1 MRFYRPILLCE
12 VTGTAETQTP
22 TSTQENKPRL
32 SYKPKSSTRRVDR
45 WLDFVVQ
52 IAGSAPVFLFIL
64 CGLVVWALIGIHYN
78 KKDEWVAVISDVQA
92 ILCYV
97 FDSLLMRQILREHS
111 DFTTIMAEIRSRSNS
126 SSRMF
131 AELKKRLGQDA
142 TTRIINM
149 CKDEPL
155 QPLDPSLKARGFFAR
170 CMIFSAKAFG
180 HIITV
185 ALYWVAIAIWLGFGH
200 SCGWTNRWQLY
211 INDSTSALMILVF
224 AFLTC
229 LRECYSKCTMAC
241 VDAIFRTDATIELK
255 LRELNQDQLPN
266 LPEIVSPRKE
276 GCFQTA
282 IYYYADLI
290 GTLVGIVILVLVVIG
305 WVAVGPIFKHDRT
318 WWLLIGTYAGLV
330 GLFDSFVLRNIQAK
344 VHDFISDQTQLVRAC
359 DERIFTD
366 LSMPLPS
373 LSTHSHH
380 SLTHR
385 LSRSMDKISSHLLMV
400 VAGLILTIG
409 CIMASS
415 LMHWSVTGQLISNVP
430 PSIIETFFM
439 IILITGQND
448 ADAKA
453 RIELTN
459 IYHRRQRLLSFV
471 VNARGQ
477 AGPAQLSDA
486 GASL

>member
-1 MRFYRPILLCE
+1 MWFYRPILLCE

-22 TSTQENKPRL
+22 ASTQENKPRL
-32 SYKPKSSTRRVDR
+32 SYKTKSSTRRVDR

-52 IAGSAPVFLFIL
+52 IAGSAPVFLFII
-64 CGLVVWALIGIHYN
+64 CGLFVWALIGIHYS
-78 KKDEWVAVISDVQA
+78 KADEWVAVISDPNVCGAEEKAGARCHYSYCQTVQRRTSA
-92 ILCYV
+92 TL
-97 FDSLLMRQILREHS
+97 DS
-111 DFTTIMAEIRSRSNS
+111 
-126 SSRMF
+126 
-131 AELKKRLGQDA
+131 
-142 TTRIINM
+142 
-149 CKDEPL
+149 
-155 QPLDPSLKARGFFAR
+155 SLKAQSLFAR

-185 ALYWVAIAIWLGFGH
+185 VLYWVAIAIWLGFGH

-224 AFLTC
+224 AFLAC
-229 LRECYSKCTMAC
+229 LRECYSKCTMTC

-255 LRELNQDQLPN
+255 LRELNQDQFPN
-266 LPEIVSPRKE
+266 PAEIISPRKE

-290 GTLVGIVILVLVVIG
+290 GTLVGIIVLVVVIIA

-344 VHDFISDQTQLVRAC
+344 VHDSISDQTQLVRAC
-359 DERIFTD
+359 DEPIFAD
-366 LSMPLPS
+366 LSMPLPPI
-373 LSTHSHH
+373 STLSHH
-380 SLTHR
+380 SLTHP

-409 CIMASS
+409 CIVASS

-439 IILITGQND
+439 VILITGQND

-453 RIELTN
+453 RIELTS

-477 AGPAQLSDA
+477 VGPAQLSDA
-486 GASL
+486 PASL